1 MKQYLPLLLLLAL
14 TIPGHSQQSQIEERL
29 NKWLLQFPEADANG
43 DGKLTL
49 EEAQAYREKMTS
61 GTNKRSKKKST
72 VEPTYTD
79 VSYGPHDRNKLDL
92 WIPEESSDGTPF
104 PVLIY
109 FHGGGFV
116 VGDKGSF
123 DPSIYLDAG
132 IACIS
137 ANYRFVDGIHNL
149 GIHPLQDGARVVQ
162 TVRHHAEEW
171 NLDPGRIALSG
182 GSAGAVM
189 AMWIAYKDDMADPTS
204 DDPVSKESTRVNCVV
219 PINGPTNLMPD
230 WIQKNLGGPAHVHGS
245 FAKMFGEGVS
255 GSIPEP
261 ILALIREV
269 SPWEHVS
276 ADDPPSFLVY
286 SGPLDEVPLPETAT
300 TGKLIHHPYFGKALK
315 EKLDELGVENEFRY
329 GFDPRGTMS
338 IPEFLMTHFGMID

>member
-1 MKQYLPLLLLLAL
+1 MRPFLFFLLFFAL
-14 TIPGHSQQSQIEERL
+14 ITPSRAQQSKMQERL
-29 NKWLLQFPEADANG
+29 NKWLLQFPEADTDG

-49 EEAQAYREKMTS
+49 EEAQAYREKMTT
-61 GTNKRSKKKST
+61 GTDKRSKKKQR
-72 VEPTYTD
+72 VEPAFSD
-79 VSYGPHDRNKLDL
+79 VSYGPHERNVFDI
-92 WIPEESSDGTPF
+92 WIPEESTDGTPF

-123 DPSIYLDAG
+123 DPSPYLNAG
-132 IACIS
+132 IACVS
-137 ANYRFVDGIHNL
+137 ANYRFVDGLESL
-149 GIHPLQDGARVVQ
+149 GLYPLQDGARVVQ
-162 TVRHHAEEW
+162 TVRHRSEEW

-189 AMWIAYKDDMADPTS
+189 AMWIAYKDDLARPDS
-204 DDPVSKESTRVNCVV
+204 DDPVAHESTRVNCVV

-230 WIQKNLGGPAHVHGS
+230 WIQENIGGPAHVHGS

-255 GSIPEP
+255 GSIPGP
-261 ILALIREV
+261 VLALIREV

-329 GFDPRGTMS
+329 GFDPRGTMT
-338 IPEFLMTHFGMID
+338 IPEFLMTQFGMID